1 MADLSIT
8 ASQVLSGADADFYIG
23 IAGATIVAGKAVYL
37 DSISGKLL
45 LADANGSIDSAT
57 ARGIALH
64 AASDGQPLKVQI
76 AGSLTLGAGAAPVLS
91 TIYIVSGTA
100 GGIAPAADLASG
112 WWTTVLGVGIG
123 NNAIRVHIFVSN
135 AQKA

>member
-8 ASQVLSGADADFYIG
+8 ATQVVSGTDADFFLGTAG
-23 IAGATIVAGKAVYL
+23 IAVTAGKCMYL
-37 DSISGKLL
+37 DTVSGTLL
-45 LADANGSIDSAT
+45 LADANGSIDSAA

-64 AASDGQPLKVQI
+64 EAAAGQPLKVQI

-91 TIYIVSGTA
+91 TIYIASGTA

-112 WWTTVLGVGIG
+112 WWTTILGVGIG

-135 AQKA
+135 ALKA